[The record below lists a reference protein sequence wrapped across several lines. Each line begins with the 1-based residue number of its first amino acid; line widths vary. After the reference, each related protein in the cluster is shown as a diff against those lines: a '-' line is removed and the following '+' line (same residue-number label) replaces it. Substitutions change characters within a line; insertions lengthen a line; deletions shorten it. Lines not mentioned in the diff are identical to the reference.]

1 MKGPIKWMANNH
13 VAANLLMMIFIMGG
27 LIMASSIKQEV
38 FPEMEFDMIRIGVAY
53 PGAGP
58 EEVEEGIILKI
69 EENLSGITEI
79 KQIKSTASESGGTVI
94 AEILQGEDTD
104 LVMQDIK
111 AEIDR
116 IITFPEEAEK
126 PVITKLEARREVI
139 SAVIYG
145 DASEKS
151 LREQAEL
158 MRDELLAMPEITQVD
173 LRGVRPYEISIE
185 VNEQTLQRYGLTLGR
200 IADRI
205 RKASVDLPAGAVK
218 SLGGE
223 VLIRTKEKRYTGS
236 GYADIAILENPD
248 GTELKLGEI
257 AVIKDSF
264 RQTDEYAHF
273 DGQPAAMVSVFRV
286 GKQKPID
293 VAEAV
298 KKYVE
303 QKEAS
308 MPDSLKIATWYDFS
322 EIYKSRMNLLLRN
335 AVIGLVLIFLI
346 LGLFLR
352 IRLSLW
358 VMLGIPISFL
368 GALLIM
374 PSLGVSINM
383 LSLFAFILALGIV
396 VDDAI
401 VVGENIYTHRGM
413 GKNYIDASV
422 DGATEVSIPVIFSI
436 LTTVAAFLPLM
447 FVAGTMGKFIRV
459 IPFVVVPILLVSL
472 VESLLILPAHLSL
485 KSTIGSS
492 NGLISSVS
500 RVREGF
506 GTWLENFI
514 AGPYKRFLTRCLN
527 HRYTTLAVA
536 LAIILISIGIVK
548 GGIIKTRFM
557 PKVEGDIITVSIRM
571 PDGSPVENTIVAQQY
586 VLAKI
591 TEVINEFEKDLPED
605 RGVFRH
611 SFSTVGST
619 IQVGHA
625 GGSSS
630 SGSNLADVLIQLTQ
644 GEKRDITADEI
655 GAKLRKE
662 LLDTPGADS
671 VTINSSLVRF
681 GANIDIRLAHEDF
694 TVLSQAKER
703 IKTSLAQYDGVG
715 DISDNF
721 SKGKRELKLKLKPE
735 ARTLGITETDLGRQ
749 VRGAFYGVE
758 ALRLQRGRNEVKV
771 MVRYPEDDRR
781 SIGDLE
787 EMRIRNNSGIEIPF
801 TQAAFVD
808 EGRGFTQI
816 NRTDRKRV
824 INITASVNSKVA
836 NAEEILAEFKET
848 VLKELAA
855 DYPGLTYDLE
865 GEAKERKESI
875 GTMAIGFSMALFL
888 IYTLLAVPFKSYL
901 QPFIIMFSIPFGIVG
916 AIFGHMIMGKDLS
929 LLSMFGIVA
938 LTGVVVNDSLLL
950 IDFVN
955 QKRKRGVELFQ
966 AVIESAQR
974 RFRPIIL
981 TSLTTS
987 LGLTPII
994 LEKSM
999 QAQFLIPMA
1008 ISLGFGI
1015 LFATFITLL
1024 IVPSLYLI
1032 LEDLLRPFNKKTEN
1046 GSTMV
1051 QE

>member
-1 MKGPIKWMANNH
+1 MKGPIKWMAHNH
-13 VAANLLMMIFIMGG
+13 VAANLLMMIFIFGG

-38 FPEMEFDMIRIGVAY
+38 FPEMEFDMVRIVVAY

-79 KQIKSTASESGGTVI
+79 KQIKSSASESGGMVTV
-94 AEILQGEDTD
+94 EILEGEDTD
-104 LVMQDIK
+104 LVLQDIK

-116 IITFPEEAEK
+116 ITTFPEEAEK
-126 PVITKLEARREVI
+126 PIITKLEARREVI

-145 DASEKS
+145 KESEKT

-185 VNEQTLQRYGLTLGR
+185 VNEQTLQRYGLTLGG

-218 SLGGE
+218 SRGGE
-223 VLIRTKEKRYTGS
+223 VLIRTKEKRYKAA
-236 GYADIAILENPD
+236 GYADISIIENQD

-257 AVIKDSF
+257 AKIKDAF
-264 RQTDEYAHF
+264 QETDEYAHF
-273 DGQPAAMVSVFRV
+273 DGQPAAMVSVYRV
-286 GKQKPID
+286 GEQKPID
-293 VAEAV
+293 IAKAV
-298 KKYVE
+298 KTYVE
-303 QKEAS
+303 EKQAF

-322 EIYKSRMNLLLRN
+322 EIYASRMNLLLKN

-368 GALLIM
+368 GALLLM
-374 PSLGVSINM
+374 PSLDVSINM

-401 VVGENIYTHRGM
+401 VVGENIYTHRGR

-422 DGATEVSIPVIFSI
+422 EGTIEVAGPVIFSV

-459 IPFVVVPILLVSL
+459 IPFVVIPILLVSL

-485 KSTIGSS
+485 KSTVGSS
-492 NGLISSVS
+492 NGLIGSLS
-500 RVREGF
+500 RVRKRF
-506 GTWLENFI
+506 GTGLENFI
-514 AGPYKRFLTRCLN
+514 AGPYRRFLTRCLN
-527 HRYTTLAVA
+527 NRYTTLAVA

-548 GGIIKTRFM
+548 GGIIQTRFM
-557 PKVEGDIITVSIRM
+557 PKVEGDIITVSLKM
-571 PDGSPVENTIVAQQY
+571 PDGSPVANTIVAQQY
-586 VLAKI
+586 ILEKI
-591 TEVINEFEKDLPED
+591 SEVINGFEKDLPED
-605 RGVFRH
+605 NGIFRH

-625 GGSSS
+625 GGGTS
-630 SGSNLADVLIQLTQ
+630 SGSHLADVLIQLTQ
-644 GEKRDITADEI
+644 GEKRDITAEEI
-655 GAKLRKE
+655 SASLRTKLR
-662 LLDTPGADS
+662 DTPGADS
-671 VTINSSLVRF
+671 VIIASNLVRF
-681 GANIDIRLAHEDF
+681 GAAIDIRLSHEDF
-694 TVLSQAKER
+694 KILSQAKDR
-703 IKTSLAQYDGVG
+703 IKNSLAQYEGVE

-721 SKGKRELKLKLKPE
+721 TRGKRELKLTLKPE

-771 MVRYPEDDRR
+771 MVRYPEDDRK

-787 EMRIRNNSGIEIPF
+787 QMRLRTNNGIEIPF

-824 INITASVNSKVA
+824 INITAAVNSKVA
-836 NAEEILAEFKET
+836 NAEEILTEFKKT
-848 VLKELAA
+848 VLDKLTS

-865 GEAKERKESI
+865 GESKERRESM
-875 GTMAIGFSMALFL
+875 GTMAIGFAMALFL

-901 QPFIIMFSIPFGIVG
+901 QPFIIMFSIPFGVVG
-916 AIFGHMIMGKDLS
+916 AIMGHLIMGKDLS
-929 LLSMFGIVA
+929 LLSIFGIVA

-955 QKRKRGVELFQ
+955 KKRKRGVELFQ
-966 AVIESAQR
+966 SVSEAAQR

-994 LEKSM
+994 LEQSM

-1015 LFATFITLL
+1015 LFATLITLL
-1024 IVPSLYLI
+1024 LVPSLYII
-1032 LEDLLRPFNKKTEN
+1032 LEDLLSLFRKEKAVP
-1046 GSTMV
+1046 
-1051 QE
+1051 

>member
-1 MKGPIKWMANNH
+1 MANNH
-13 VAANLLMMIFIMGG
+13 VAANLLMMIFILGG

-38 FPEMEFDMIRIGVAY
+38 FPEMEFDMVQIGVAY

-58 EEVEEGIILKI
+58 EEVEDGIILKI

-79 KQIKSTASESGGTVI
+79 KQIKSRAGESGGNIT

-151 LREQAEL
+151 LREQAES

-218 SLGGE
+218 SRGGE

-236 GYADIAILENPD
+236 GYADIGIVENPD

-264 RQTDEYAHF
+264 RETDEYAHF
-273 DGQPAAMVSVFRV
+273 DGKPAAMVSVFRV

-293 VAEAV
+293 VATAV

-303 QKEAS
+303 GKKAS

-374 PSLGVSINM
+374 PSLDVSINM

-422 DGATEVSIPVIFSI
+422 DGATEVSRPVIFSI

-485 KSTIGSS
+485 KSTIGSK
-492 NGLISSVS
+492 NRLVSSVS
-500 RVREGF
+500 RVRKGF

-514 AGPYKRFLTRCLN
+514 AGPYRSFLTSCLN

-536 LAIILISIGIVK
+536 LAIILISIGLVK
-548 GGIIKTRFM
+548 GGIIQTRFM
-557 PKVEGDIITVSIRM
+557 PKVEGDIITVSIKM

-586 VLAKI
+586 VLEKI
-591 TEVINEFEKDLPED
+591 SEVINEFEKDLPED
-605 RGVFRH
+605 RRVFRH

-619 IQVGHA
+619 IAVGHA
-625 GGSSS
+625 GESTS
-630 SGSNLADVLIQLTQ
+630 SGSHLADVLIQLTQ
-644 GEKRDITADEI
+644 GENRDITADEV
-655 GAKLRKE
+655 GAELRKHFS
-662 LLDTPGADS
+662 DTPGADS

-694 TVLSQAKER
+694 NVLSQARDR
-703 IKTSLAQYDGVG
+703 IKSSLAQYDGVG

-771 MVRYPEDDRR
+771 MVRYPEDDRK

-787 EMRIRNNSGIEIPF
+787 EMRLRTNSGIEIPF
-801 TQAAFVD
+801 AQAASVD

-824 INITASVNSKVA
+824 INITAAVDSKVA
-836 NAEEILAEFKET
+836 NAEQILAEFKET
-848 VLKELAA
+848 VLNELAA

-865 GEAKERKESI
+865 GESKERKESM
-875 GTMAIGFSMALFL
+875 GTMAIGFMMALFI

-916 AIFGHMIMGKDLS
+916 AIMGHLIMGKDLS

-966 AVIESAQR
+966 AVSESAQR

-1024 IVPSLYLI
+1024 LIPSLYLI
-1032 LEDLLRPFNKKTEN
+1032 LEDFLNLFRKHDA
-1046 GSTMV
+1046 
-1051 QE
+1051 